1 MAVGAQTSFNGKRH
15 GKAPLGPANNQK
27 PQRPLP
33 QMVIAALQKG
43 VAEHQAG
50 RLAEASALYQQVLKE
65 RPTQPDALHLL
76 GVIHHQSGD
85 SETAIKLIRKAIK
98 IDPSNAKALINLG
111 AALMS
116 LGRYDEAEKT
126 LLPAAERLPDS
137 AEAQANLA
145 AIREAQQRPKEAMA
159 LYRRANDLSPEN
171 IKYLHRLAETAFA
184 AEAWQDAI
192 DAFRRYLD
200 IVPDD
205 VSARNDM
212 GVALEHT
219 DHALEAVETLRAVV
233 AERPDDPHAHS
244 NFGNALAKAGQL
256 GEAEAHY
263 RRSVELDPQNWRLR
277 INLANLLWEI
287 GRFEEAQALCE
298 AVIEERPDDAVLMQ
312 QVASRLI
319 AARHLDAAKALLE
332 RALRVDPHLA
342 EIHNALGNVHASR
355 LEFGPALASYL
366 KAIELN
372 PHYLLAHLNVC
383 ICLTK
388 LHRFDEAA
396 VRAIGL
402 RIMPDYAANEPACL
416 SRILQILKSVCD
428 FDGLEMQGDFWPVME
443 DSPAAHLS
451 PTLLTLLALAEDD
464 DHIRRLA
471 LAIRRIG
478 GDSEL
483 KAAWKAR
490 SAPTVLP
497 RMGRIKVGL
506 VSADF
511 RNHSAAR
518 CILPLLRHYD
528 RDRFEFR
535 CYSAVSGNDS
545 VQKEIA
551 SQVDAF
557 VEIDQLDDPTASDAI
572 RSDGVEAL
580 FDLSG
585 WTAHSR
591 LPLFAF
597 RPAPHQIAWL
607 GWPFTAGFASIG
619 HFLVDRF
626 NVPAAEG
633 LLLEKPLIVDG
644 PWIAFEQLTQ
654 TQISPSPFQQNGHI
668 TFGTLNNTYKIT
680 RSQIALWARIM
691 AAVPGSRFLMARA
704 EARSRIFVRNMIV
717 EFGKY
722 GIGEDRLEIVGQGFD
737 SGSHFNFYHQF
748 DISLDTFPVVGGV
761 TTMDSLWMGVPVV
774 TMYGS
779 AFHQRI
785 GHSILSHC
793 GLGEFS
799 VPTPDDFV
807 GTACR
812 LAADTDRL
820 AELRAELRPRVQ
832 ASPLFDG
839 PAFAKHFGAAIAH
852 LVGAPA

>member
-1 MAVGAQTSFNGKRH
+1 MAVGAQTSFNGKRQ
-15 GKAPLGPANNQK
+15 GKASLRAETGK
-27 PQRPLP
+27 KSQRPLP
-33 QMVIAALQKG
+33 QVVIAALQKG

-50 RLAEASALYQQVLKE
+50 RLAEAAALYQQVLKE

-76 GVIHHQSGD
+76 GVIHHQNGD
-85 SETAIKLIRKAIK
+85 SRTAVTLIRKAVK
-98 IDPSNAKALINLG
+98 ADPDNAKALINLG
-111 AALMS
+111 AALTS
-116 LGRYDEAEKT
+116 LGQIEEAEQALISAT
-126 LLPAAERLPDS
+126 ERLPDS
-137 AEAQANLA
+137 AEAQGNLA
-145 AIREAQQRPKEAMA
+145 AVREAQHRPEAAMA
-159 LYRRANDLSPEN
+159 LYRRASDLSPGN
-171 IKYLHRLAETAFA
+171 VKYLRRFAEMAFA
-184 AEAWQDAI
+184 AESWQIAADAYG
-192 DAFRRYLD
+192 RYLE

-205 VSARNDM
+205 VSARNEL
-212 GVALEHT
+212 GVALNNTDLSQQAIEHLNRV
-219 DHALEAVETLRAVV
+219 A
-233 AERPDDPHAHS
+233 AERPDDPYAHS
-244 NFGNALAKAGQL
+244 NLGNALAKAGHL
-256 GEAEAHY
+256 DEAEMHY
-263 RRSVELDPQNWRLR
+263 RRSVELDGQDWRLR

-287 GRFEEAQALCE
+287 GRFEEAQTLSE
-298 AVIEERPDDAVLMQ
+298 AVIEERPDDAMLMQ

-319 AARHLDAAKALLE
+319 AARHPEAAKALLE
-332 RALRVDPHLA
+332 RALRVAPDLA
-342 EIHNALGNVHASR
+342 EIHNALGNLQALR
-355 LEFGPALASYL
+355 LELEEALAHYL
-366 KAIELN
+366 KAIELK

-383 ICLTK
+383 VCLDK
-388 LHRFDEAA
+388 LRRFDEAA

-402 RIMPDYAANEPACL
+402 RIQPDYAANEPACM

-518 CILPLLRHYD
+518 CILPLFRHYD

-607 GWPFTAGFASIG
+607 GWPFTSGFASIG

-626 NVPAAEG
+626 NAPAAEG
-633 LLLEKPLIVDG
+633 LLLEKPLVVDG

-761 TTMDSLWMGVPVV
+761 TTVDSLWMGVPVV
-774 TMYGS
+774 AMYGS

-785 GHSILSHC
+785 GHSILNHC

-799 VPTPDDFV
+799 VPTPDDFIE
-807 GTACR
+807 TACR

-839 PAFAKHFGAAIAH
+839 PAFAKHFGATIAH